1 MNNDPDDQSIEAIL
15 VCLFDED
22 IEWCDKIV
30 QDLNENYLPGLNLK
44 KVTVR
49 KLLDNNQMGDN
60 LINYDE
66 IRSIYREKNLDSG
79 FSQLSSSIDSFE
91 KQYKSHGY
99 KKKEIKSLSKT
110 TQSASMD
117 SKLLNEL
124 KKLREDK
131 FCANCQNNEK
141 SIMFLPCSHLVL
153 CSSCSSKSELIDRC
167 SVCNKKV
174 EATIKAFL

>member
-1 MNNDPDDQSIEAIL
+1 MNNDREGQSIEAIL

-30 QDLNENYLPGLNLK
+30 QDMNEKHLPGLNSK

-49 KLLDNNQMGDN
+49 KLLDNNQMADN

-66 IRSIYREKNLDSG
+66 IRNIYREKNLDSG
-79 FSQLSSSIDSFE
+79 FSHPSLSIDSFE
-91 KQYKSHGY
+91 KQYKSDGY
-99 KKKEIKSLSKT
+99 KNKEIKSLSKS

-117 SKLLNEL
+117 SKLFNEL
-124 KKLREDK
+124 KKLRENK

-153 CSSCSSKSELIDRC
+153 CSSCSSNNELVDRC